1 MPWRQPRLARS
12 HPDGIVD
19 LSVGTP
25 VDPVP
30 QVVTDALAAAA
41 NSPGYPMTAGTRALR
56 EAAAGWLARRHEVVI
71 GPDADPARDRHQG
84 ADRMAAD
91 TARAAAPADV
101 VAYPDLAYPT
111 YDVGARL
118 AGAPAGARPT
128 T

>member
-1 MPWRQPRLARS
+1 MTPADAVPALADRLPAFPWDALAPAGRLARS

-56 EAAAGWLARRHEVVI
+56 EAGLTRSLWMTPMSFSQMTLM
-71 GPDADPARDRHQG
+71 P
-84 ADRMAAD
+84 
-91 TARAAAPADV
+91 
-101 VAYPDLAYPT
+101 
-111 YDVGARL
+111 
-118 AGAPAGARPT
+118 
-128 T
+128 